1 MQCATH
7 GEDIAMATAKHNKT
21 QGERVAYSFAE
32 FADKVGKER
41 SWVYRQV
48 SKGRIRAITG
58 YGAALIPV
66 TEIDRIFGT
75 EAVLGATR

>member
-1 MQCATH
+1 
-7 GEDIAMATAKHNKT
+7 MATAKHNKT
-21 QGERVAYSFAE
+21 PGERVAYSFAE

-58 YGAALIPV
+58 YGAALIPA

-75 EAVLGATR
+75 EAAASVGASR